1 MSTWP
6 RAVVRRRPVWWRR
19 AARASAVLMGIAL
32 VSHMVL
38 DVAAQPRISLA
49 KPGVK
54 DVHFHG
60 TLAQQDGRPFMKATW
75 TRELTDELFKSLH
88 SMVELRINNNKA
100 LTAFPDG
107 VFRDLSALRVMQLDF
122 NGLSALQPRG
132 FVNLTALEHIDLA
145 GNKLAKAANSEQY
158 SV

>member
-1 MSTWP
+1 M
-6 RAVVRRRPVWWRR
+6 
-19 AARASAVLMGIAL
+19 
-32 VSHMVL
+32 
-38 DVAAQPRISLA
+38 
-49 KPGVK
+49 
-54 DVHFHG
+54 
-60 TLAQQDGRPFMKATW
+60 
-75 TRELTDELFKSLH
+75 
-88 SMVELRINNNKA
+88 ELRINNNTT